1 MAALFKHGFR
11 QARPQLREKKKR
23 FAQKKLN
30 RNILWP
36 LFLTA
41 AIGPPQKMRLQLK
54 KSVASEPF
62 YGPTFK
68 TRLLVLYLSSI
79 FKKRGF

>member
-36 LFLTA
+36 RVLNA
-41 AIGPPQKMRLQLK
+41 AVAPPK
-54 KSVASEPF
+54 K
-62 YGPTFK
+62 TW
-68 TRLLVLYLSSI
+68 I
-79 FKKRGF
+79 